1 MHCRYKGI
9 VILSTQML
17 GLLLYAAC
25 IYFSSLFIAYVTGRR
40 ICKSIYLVIRRRIN
54 IDSCDDRS
62 HPIVDTEPTHD
73 KVDGESETDDSDT
86 DIDTDIYCDKNEV
99 NLCEDIPSGRQ
110 IFPRALQ
117 PSEYKCKDI

>member
-1 MHCRYKGI
+1 MHSRYKGI
-9 VILSTQML
+9 VILSTRML

-25 IYFSSLFIAYVTGRR
+25 VYFSSLLIIYLMGRR
-40 ICKSIYLVIRRRIN
+40 VCKSIHLVLFRRTNIN
-54 IDSCDDRS
+54 SCDDRC

-86 DIDTDIYCDKNEV
+86 DIDTDIYCDKDELH
-99 NLCEDIPSGRQ
+99 LCEDIPTGRQ